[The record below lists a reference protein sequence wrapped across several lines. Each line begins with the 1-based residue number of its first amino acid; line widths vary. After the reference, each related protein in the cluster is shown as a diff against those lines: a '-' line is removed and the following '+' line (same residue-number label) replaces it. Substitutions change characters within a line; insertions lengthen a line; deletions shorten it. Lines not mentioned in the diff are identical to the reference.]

1 MDFAFDAT
9 TLELRDRLL
18 AFMEECVYPAEP
30 RFREEAEHSDDR
42 WGTPPVIEELKTE
55 ARERGLW
62 NLFLPA
68 IHEDGAGLTNLQYA
82 PLAEITGRNPW
93 MAPEALNCS
102 APDTGNMELLSLFA
116 TPEQKARWLDPL
128 LDGRIRSAF
137 SMTEPDVASSD
148 ATNIATRIQREGDDY
163 VINGRKWWTSGAMA
177 PRCELLIVMGV
188 TDPDAERHRRQ
199 SMILVPKDT
208 PGVRVERSTSLF
220 GYDDG
225 PHGGHA
231 EIVYDNVRVP
241 ASNLLGDE
249 GDGFRLAQERL
260 GPGRIH
266 HAMRAIGMAERAL
279 EMMCRRTASRSAF
292 GRPIVDHGV
301 VQRWIS
307 ESRVKIEQV
316 RLLVLKT
323 AWLMD
328 TVGNRGAR
336 IEVSAI
342 KVAAPEVATWV
353 IDRAIQAHGGAGVSQ
368 DHLLAE
374 LYAVARILQ
383 IADGPDEVHHMAIAR
398 RETRRYREPVPV
410 YLGLRGARPGRR
422 AGALAAGRRRDSAV
436 AGLHGQAGHGEAPR
450 DVEVRH
456 LGEREPAVGPVPVK
470 DAVVEPEDRA
480 REQPRVGLGDRALLH
495 PARQERRPLELE
507 VAGAG
512 AGQLP
517 RLLLTGG
524 RPVHPDQHLLG
535 HEQTVAQELVLRQ
548 VEGRLEHRVERLGE
562 VLVPAG
568 DAVELLH
575 LGFERLGHDLVE
587 TVELGLE
594 VVIERRRPDPDDG
607 GHVGPLAVL
616 VPLPAEQL
624 GRGLQDRRALAP

>member
-9 TLELRDRLL
+9 TLELRERLL
-18 AFMEECVYPAEP
+18 AFMDECVYPQEP
-30 RFREEAEHSDDR
+30 RFRDEIEQADDR
-42 WGTPPVIEELKTE
+42 WATPPVIEELKAR

-68 IHEDGAGLTNLQYA
+68 VHEGGAGLTNLQYA
-82 PLAEITGRNPW
+82 PLAEITGRSPW

-102 APDTGNMELLSLFA
+102 APDTGNMELLSLFG
-116 TPEQKARWLDPL
+116 TPEQKARWLAPL
-128 LDGRIRSAF
+128 LEGEVRSAF
-137 SMTEPDVASSD
+137 SMTEPEVASSD
-148 ATNIATRIQREGDDY
+148 ATNIATRIDRDGDDY
-163 VINGRKWWTSGAMA
+163 VINGRKWWTSGAMS

-188 TDPDAERHRRQ
+188 TDADAERHRRQ

-208 PGVRVERSTSLF
+208 PGVDIVRSTSLF

-241 ASNLLGDE
+241 VANLLGAE
-249 GDGFRLAQERL
+249 GEGFRLAQERL

-279 EMMCRRTASRSAF
+279 ELMCARTAARSTF
-292 GRPIVDHGV
+292 GRPIIEHGV
-301 VQRWIS
+301 VARWIS
-307 ESRVKIEQV
+307 EARVKIEQV

-368 DHLLAE
+368 DHPLAE

-398 RETRRYREPVPV
+398 RESARYRDPV
-410 YLGLRGARPGRR
+410 
-422 AGALAAGRRRDSAV
+422 AA
-436 AGLHGQAGHGEAPR
+436 
-450 DVEVRH
+450 
-456 LGEREPAVGPVPVK
+456 
-470 DAVVEPEDRA
+470 
-480 REQPRVGLGDRALLH
+480 
-495 PARQERRPLELE
+495 
-507 VAGAG
+507 
-512 AGQLP
+512 
-517 RLLLTGG
+517 
-524 RPVHPDQHLLG
+524 
-535 HEQTVAQELVLRQ
+535 
-548 VEGRLEHRVERLGE
+548 
-562 VLVPAG
+562 
-568 DAVELLH
+568 
-575 LGFERLGHDLVE
+575 
-587 TVELGLE
+587 
-594 VVIERRRPDPDDG
+594 
-607 GHVGPLAVL
+607 
-616 VPLPAEQL
+616 
-624 GRGLQDRRALAP
+624 

>member
-9 TLELRDRLL
+9 TLELRERLL
-18 AFMEECVYPAEP
+18 AFMDECVGPAEE
-30 RFREEAEHSDDR
+30 RFRVEVERADDR
-42 WGTPPVIEELKTE
+42 WATPPVIEELKKE
-55 ARERGLW
+55 ARARGLW
-62 NLFLPA
+62 NLFLPP
-68 IHEDGAGLTNLQYA
+68 IHEGGAGLTNLQYA

-102 APDTGNMELLSLFA
+102 APDTGNMELLSLFG
-116 TPEQKARWLDPL
+116 TGEQTARWLEPL
-128 LDGRIRSAF
+128 LDGTIRSAF
-137 SMTEPDVASSD
+137 SMTEPEVASSD
-148 ATNIATRIQREGDDY
+148 ATNIATRVERDGDHY
-163 VINGRKWWTSGAMA
+163 VINGRKWWTSGAMS

-208 PGVRVERSTSLF
+208 AGVHVVRSTSLF

-231 EIVYDNVRVP
+231 EIVYDDVRVP
-241 ASNLLGDE
+241 VSNLLGEE
-249 GDGFRLAQERL
+249 GEGFRLAQERL

-292 GRPIVDHGV
+292 GRPIIEHGV

-307 ESRVKIEQV
+307 ESRVRIEQV

-342 KVAAPEVATWV
+342 KVAAPELATWV

-368 DHLLAE
+368 DHLLGE

-398 RETRRYREPVPV
+398 RESRRYREPVT
-410 YLGLRGARPGRR
+410 A
-422 AGALAAGRRRDSAV
+422 
-436 AGLHGQAGHGEAPR
+436 
-450 DVEVRH
+450 
-456 LGEREPAVGPVPVK
+456 
-470 DAVVEPEDRA
+470 
-480 REQPRVGLGDRALLH
+480 
-495 PARQERRPLELE
+495 
-507 VAGAG
+507 
-512 AGQLP
+512 
-517 RLLLTGG
+517 
-524 RPVHPDQHLLG
+524 
-535 HEQTVAQELVLRQ
+535 
-548 VEGRLEHRVERLGE
+548 
-562 VLVPAG
+562 
-568 DAVELLH
+568 
-575 LGFERLGHDLVE
+575 
-587 TVELGLE
+587 
-594 VVIERRRPDPDDG
+594 
-607 GHVGPLAVL
+607 
-616 VPLPAEQL
+616 
-624 GRGLQDRRALAP
+624 